1 MAGSRIAIES
11 EVAGTTRDHVLYKVE
26 GDEVDYLLTD
36 TGGIGGGTND
46 KDFEDDVQAQSVLA
60 IAAADVIVLT
70 INSREELTKGDREAV
85 TLLRKRKRK
94 HVPVIVVMTKVDNS
108 KLEDEAISNG
118 LALGLSDDVLA
129 VSAPHGLGVG
139 TLEELI
145 EEKLKNLHFAKGDQ
159 KTEGENP
166 RIAIVG
172 KPNVGKSSLVNA
184 LMSEEQRQTSPRL
197 VSDIPGTTRDSADT
211 IIRHEGKTFTFVDT
225 AGLKRAA
232 RTEKG
237 IEGYAMLRSLQAIEE
252 ADIALLLIDGTEE
265 VSKQDKRIAALAI
278 EAGKGMCILVNKSD
292 MLDAEKKKEKL
303 MEIKAQFQFCKFA
316 TILFGSAKTRD
327 GIVKIFPH
335 LEIAARNRLRRLP
348 VKELHQWLVDS
359 IHGQPMRALSSA
371 KHIVQAEE
379 VPPTFV
385 LFVRDPKK
393 VQVSQLR
400 YLENRLRELFGFEGT
415 PIKWVTKF
423 GGGKPREKR
432 ERKKDPSKIRR

>member
-1 MAGSRIAIES
+1 MAKLPTVAIIGRPNTGKSTLFNRMAGSRIAIES

-118 LALGLSDDVLA
+118 LALGLSGDVLA

-232 RTEKG
+232 RTEK
-237 IEGYAMLRSLQAIEE
+237 
-252 ADIALLLIDGTEE
+252 
-265 VSKQDKRIAALAI
+265 SKKQKKR
-278 EAGKGMCILVNKSD
+278 K
-292 MLDAEKKKEKL
+292 
-303 MEIKAQFQFCKFA
+303 
-316 TILFGSAKTRD
+316 R
-327 GIVKIFPH
+327 
-335 LEIAARNRLRRLP
+335 
-348 VKELHQWLVDS
+348 
-359 IHGQPMRALSSA
+359 
-371 KHIVQAEE
+371 
-379 VPPTFV
+379 VP
-385 LFVRDPKK
+385 
-393 VQVSQLR
+393 
-400 YLENRLRELFGFEGT
+400 
-415 PIKWVTKF
+415 
-423 GGGKPREKR
+423 
-432 ERKKDPSKIRR
+432 